1 MDYNRCKWRTKWLD
15 CNIDIIMA
23 DYNSKYTGEQVE
35 ELLDMVANGEAG
47 GGGGITVETDP
58 VFLASPAASITDA
71 KKEEW
76 DNKVDKVNGKQLS
89 TEDFTTALKTKLEGL
104 NNYDDTELSN
114 AIETLREDFDNIV
127 SGDTTTAIKTFNEV
141 IAFLEGIQ
149 DTQDLSSIIAS
160 IEQQIAA
167 KQGAI
172 ADLETIRD
180 GASKG
185 ATALQSI
192 PEEYVT
198 EDSLIWTKVEGE
210 AGVRL
215 KGTNGT
221 ATGNFA
227 ISAGDDKTASDGTP
241 FASVASG
248 DHAVAFGYGNT
259 CSGRTT
265 LAQGLYNIVT
275 AKDAV
280 AFGQRNTVKGDQAF
294 AAGQQNEVTA
304 RLAVAIGYKNK
315 ATNTDSIAIGYQN
328 TSSGSAS
335 VAMGDTCEASGTSS
349 TAMGYKT
356 KATGAY
362 SSTFGQN
369 TQATNEGEVAMG
381 MYNKSTTSTDA
392 AEQTM
397 FSFGI
402 GTSDTNRANALEIK
416 KNGDVYIGDKL
427 LSSEGGADV
436 YITDFDYLSLESL
449 TRSEIQSL
457 GLDKQ
462 GLMDALAAHKVILV
476 PYEISDDTS
485 FKGYCTLVGYYEDF
499 LYIKVITDYIE
510 IIIET
515 SLDVQYIVSQ
525 EVTKRN
531 WADKQDA
538 LKSGENIKTING
550 ESILGSGDIEI
561 SGGSGEVGPQGP
573 QGEQG
578 PKGEDG
584 VGIASVKQ
592 TTTSSADGG
601 TNVVTVTLSNG
612 TTSTFNVKNGSKGS
626 NGTNG
631 TNGKDGADG
640 EDGATF
646 TPSVDSAGN
655 LSWSNDKGLAN
666 PPTVNIKGPKGDAGS
681 GGGSGSSEKEIVNVT
696 NGVIEVL
703 EPNKIYILSNT
714 VSSLTFEIQSI
725 AEPDGSYAEYCV
737 IIYAESFLGGDVSQP
752 SISLPADLRWP
763 NGSAPDITKTG
774 IYELNIVYST
784 TFMDSSFNAVLT
796 PFQYAE

>member
-1 MDYNRCKWRTKWLD
+1 MEDF
-15 CNIDIIMA
+15 
-23 DYNSKYTGEQVE
+23 NSKYTGEQVE
-35 ELLDMVANGEAG
+35 ELLDIVANGETG
-47 GGGGITVETDP
+47 GGGGITEETDP
-58 VFLASPAASITDA
+58 IFSASPAASITDA

-89 TEDFTTALKTKLEGL
+89 TEDFTTALKAKLEGL
-104 NNYDDTELSN
+104 SNYDDTEIENALSSLQTQFD
-114 AIETLREDFDNIV
+114 TLV
-127 SGDTTTAIKTFNEV
+127 SGNASDAINSFNEI

-160 IEQQIAA
+160 IEQQIAD
-167 KQGAI
+167 KQDAI
-172 ADLETIRD
+172 SDLETIRD
-180 GASKG
+180 GAS
-185 ATALQSI
+185 
-192 PEEYVT
+192 
-198 EDSLIWTKVEGE
+198 IWTKVEGE

-221 ATGNFA
+221 ATGNSA

-241 FASVASG
+241 FPSVASG

-259 CSGRTT
+259 CSGRST
-265 LAQGLYNIVT
+265 LAQGLYNTVSG
-275 AKDAV
+275 KDSV
-280 AFGQRNTVKGDQAF
+280 AFGQRNTVNGDQAF
-294 AAGQQNEVTA
+294 AAGQQNEVTT
-304 RLAVAIGYKNK
+304 RLGVAIGYKNK

-392 AEQTM
+392 SEQTM

-427 LSSEGGADV
+427 LSDAITLADTAVQPEDVAGIVTEEGFVTAD
-436 YITDFDYLSLESL
+436 D
-449 TRSEIQSL
+449 
-457 GLDKQ
+457 
-462 GLMDALAAHKVILV
+462 LAGVASSGNYNDLV
-476 PYEISDDTS
+476 DIPT
-485 FKGYCTLVGYYEDF
+485 F
-499 LYIKVITDYIE
+499 
-510 IIIET
+510 
-515 SLDVQYIVSQ
+515 
-525 EVTKRN
+525 
-531 WADKQDA
+531 
-538 LKSGENIKTING
+538 KTING

-561 SGGSGEVGPQGP
+561 SGGSGEQGP

-655 LSWSNDKGLAN
+655 LSWTNNKGLTN
-666 PPTVNIKGPKGDAGS
+666 PPTVNIKGPKGDKGDAGS
-681 GGGSGSSEKEIVNVT
+681 GGGDSSEKEIVDAT

-725 AEPDGSYAEYCV
+725 AMPDGSYAEYCV

-752 SISLPADLRWP
+752 SISLPAYLRWP